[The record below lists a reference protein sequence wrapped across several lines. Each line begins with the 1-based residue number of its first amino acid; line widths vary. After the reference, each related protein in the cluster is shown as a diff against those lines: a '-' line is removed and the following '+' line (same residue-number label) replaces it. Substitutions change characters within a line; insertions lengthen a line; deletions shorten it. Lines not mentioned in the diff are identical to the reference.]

1 MVSILDI
8 FSMRENILFSCP
20 YLDAEVELS
29 QEREQHI
36 VETHPGTLPDYTQQL
51 SETLADPDLVRQSS
65 RDETALLFSK
75 WFSTIRTGR
84 FLVVVVV
91 SQTETNQPWIVTI
104 YTARKITGGTVI
116 WTKS

>member
-1 MVSILDI
+1 M
-8 FSMRENILFSCP
+8 LFPCP
-20 YLDAEVELS
+20 YLDAEIELT

-36 VETHPGTLPDYTQQL
+36 IETHPGILPEYAQQL
-51 SETLADPDLVRQSS
+51 AETLINPDLVRRSNH
-65 RDETALLFSK
+65 DATALLFSK

-91 SQTETNQPWIVTI
+91 SQTDTNRYWIITT

-116 WTKS
+116 WTKT